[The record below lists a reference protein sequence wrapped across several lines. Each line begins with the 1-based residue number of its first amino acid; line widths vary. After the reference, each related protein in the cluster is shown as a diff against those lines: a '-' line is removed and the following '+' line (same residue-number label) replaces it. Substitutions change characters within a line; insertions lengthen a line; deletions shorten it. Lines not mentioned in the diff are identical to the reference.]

1 MSWKTQ
7 KKRSHSL
14 CRRKFDVKGK
24 IFSADWKVCGRDRAA
39 SARGLLRMIDGDGD
53 TGEKDLSAAG
63 LVWSGLVCA
72 WAMWSAARYSPGR
85 STAAA
90 IRSRSTCYW
99 FRPARSPSPQP
110 TAPLIAE
117 RSTQVALCPPPLR
130 AVLSIDDATVRIT
143 KSSLLRQTAV
153 PLKHLRRISVC
164 VCNVER
170 GAPIDVHEIIT
181 QHNDAFG
188 SITRNAVNEQ
198 DVSWKK
204 RSSAKV
210 SSHL

>member
-1 MSWKTQ
+1 MWKA
-7 KKRSHSL
+7 R
-14 CRRKFDVKGK
+14 F
-24 IFSADWKVCGRDRAA
+24 FSADWKVCGRDRAA

-85 STAAA
+85 STTAA

-117 RSTQVALCPPPLR
+117 RTTQVALCSPPLR

-153 PLKHLRRISVC
+153 PLKHSPRISVR
-164 VCNVER
+164 VCDVER
-170 GAPIDVHEIIT
+170 GPINVHDIIT
-181 QHNDAFG
+181 QHSDAFG
-188 SITRNAVNEQ
+188 SITRNAVNKQ
-198 DVSWKK
+198 KIFWKK

-210 SSHL
+210 LSHEAKSL